1 MNEHLTEQ
9 IVSAMLRDGSVSID
23 AARLKEKVEEAVSG
37 LGKEYVF
44 RGIVTPSNS
53 AGAIFKPTAV
63 VAMTG
68 GTYRGFSSLVID
80 QFTAAMFLTDDGGE
94 WTKTVI
100 YNLIDEKI
108 DTPVVDFDNLPT
120 FDSVTGQEKVIVEK
134 DGQTGLVTL
143 TQIRQVVLPG
153 YTYEDLSLDKF
164 PIIQGG
170 ISETGAYKSD
180 FNSVEIPVP
189 NKNAVFVINL
199 IQKAGPNIFWNF
211 AFVKESI
218 INQTI
223 SYCESDPGYH
233 NIDSVDPVTIVAPDD
248 ATFLVLNIHIVGG
261 GSSANLKWNV
271 SVGNLIITTRLNE
284 LEERTFILENAIAT
298 PPHPYNTASVA
309 VSREEF
315 EELKRRLDGISLS
328 KQ

>member
-23 AARLKEKVEEAVSG
+23 AARLREKVEEAVAG

-53 AGAIFKPTAV
+53 AGAIFKPTVV

-80 QFTAAMFLTDDGGE
+80 QFTAAMFTTDDGGE

-120 FDSVTGQEKVIVEK
+120 FDSVTGHEKVIVEK
-134 DGQTGLVTL
+134 DGRTGLVTL

-153 YTYEDLSLDKF
+153 YTYEDLSMDKF

-170 ISETGAYKSD
+170 ISTEGR
-180 FNSVEIPVP
+180 FNSTYTSIEIPI
-189 NKNAVFVINL
+189 KTEGAVFVISVSGT
-199 IQKAGPNIFWNF
+199 GPIIARNF
-211 AFVKESI
+211 AFTKESI
-218 INQTI
+218 TNGVIT
-223 SYCESDPGYH
+223 YCESDPGFH
-233 NIDSVDPVTIVAPDD
+233 NLPNSEPITIFAPED
-248 ATFLVLNIHIVGG
+248 AAYLVMNKYITAG
-261 GSSANLKWNV
+261 GSTGYLNWTV
-271 SVGNLIITTRLNE
+271 QVGDLIINTRLNE
-284 LEERTFILENAIAT
+284 LEERTATIENAIAT
-298 PPHPYNTASVA
+298 PPYNTASAA